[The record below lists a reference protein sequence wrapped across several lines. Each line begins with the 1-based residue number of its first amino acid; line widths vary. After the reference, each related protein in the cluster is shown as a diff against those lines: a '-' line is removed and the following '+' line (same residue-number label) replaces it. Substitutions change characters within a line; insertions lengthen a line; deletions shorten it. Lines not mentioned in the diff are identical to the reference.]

1 MTIVQCPRCRDEVTV
16 PARAQAKSLVR
27 CPLCLEEY
35 LVGEALDE
43 LPPML
48 EVLDG
53 SDGGE
58 EADLVPVGGSAHEA
72 AFAVGGMGSE
82 YRVAGGGF
90 ERALDASPAA
100 GTSVA
105 RPGVK
110 GARPK
115 RKEKS
120 IVWEMMKIVA
130 GGLIGCILA
139 PLVLWWGF
147 GNDTLNIG
155 PKVAPFAPW
164 AVPDK
169 FHGKPA
175 NSELDSADV
184 TATLP
189 TSKGTA
195 TASPV
200 AKGGNET
207 ASGKGG
213 LVAELPTDLPYPDPT
228 KFDPA
233 RVADD
238 PLNIA
243 GGLGGGTFDPNPK
256 SVKPAKTTKPG
267 KKAKSKPVEPEPPA
281 SEPMRTSE
289 PALPID
295 PPAVAEKPL
304 PSAAD
309 FAKAVLSAADAYDKV
324 NQSGDELPEVRRE
337 LYTDMYEAASEV
349 GRVVTYLSTSDS
361 DLIQQVSALQTF
373 LAALAS
379 QPGKVSALKALTDM
393 QAPGRKHDEGVLI
406 AAAAQDFQSAGSMFE
421 LTTLAGKTATET
433 PVICA
438 NNPQDFCAPG
448 DELLIVGRVV
458 ENPKKHIPGYEGD
471 RQRVV
476 LYGYSVK
483 VPKAETPPPP

>member
-1 MTIVQCPRCRDEVTV
+1 LPT
-16 PARAQAKSLVR
+16 
-27 CPLCLEEY
+27 
-35 LVGEALDE
+35 E
-43 LPPML
+43 LPY
-48 EVLDG
+48 
-53 SDGGE
+53 S
-58 EADLVPVGGSAHEA
+58 
-72 AFAVGGMGSE
+72 
-82 YRVAGGGF
+82 
-90 ERALDASPAA
+90 
-100 GTSVA
+100 
-105 RPGVK
+105 
-110 GARPK
+110 
-115 RKEKS
+115 
-120 IVWEMMKIVA
+120 
-130 GGLIGCILA
+130 
-139 PLVLWWGF
+139 
-147 GNDTLNIG
+147 
-155 PKVAPFAPW
+155 
-164 AVPDK
+164 
-169 FHGKPA
+169 
-175 NSELDSADV
+175 
-184 TATLP
+184 
-189 TSKGTA
+189 
-195 TASPV
+195 
-200 AKGGNET
+200 
-207 ASGKGG
+207 
-213 LVAELPTDLPYPDPT
+213 DPT
-228 KFDPA
+228 KFDKFDPSL
-233 RVADD
+233 VVDD
-238 PLNIA
+238 PLA
-243 GGLGGGTFDPNPK
+243 GLGGFDKPKEPNPAPLNPDPPNLDPEP
-256 SVKPAKTTKPG
+256 VKPSQTTKPG
-267 KKAKSKPVEPEPPA
+267 KTAKTKSPPTKTPKSKSPKTQTLPDP
-281 SEPMRTSE
+281 E

-421 LTTLAGKTATET
+421 LTTLAGKAATET